1 MSSGGFL
8 LLYHGAASMFI
19 TFEGIDCCGKS
30 TQARLLVDRLR
41 EAGREVLLLRE
52 PGNTRLSEHIREI
65 LLNKEFTEM
74 NERTE
79 LLLFAASRAQLVG
92 EVILPARASDSIV
105 ICDRFYDSTVAYQGY
120 GRQLPLDD
128 ITNINRI
135 ATQELVPDMTFFI
148 DISPEQ
154 AFERCRDRMASELD
168 RMEES
173 GVRFYER
180 VINGYKEL
188 ASSQRGRYYVVDG
201 EKTPDDIHATIWR
214 LLIEKMIEMHEFRQ
228 SDTPLNGA
236 PVPLIEE
243 TTLA

>member
-1 MSSGGFL
+1 
-8 LLYHGAASMFI
+8 MFI

-30 TQARLLVDRLR
+30 TQARLLADRLQ

-92 EVILPARASDSIV
+92 EVVLPALAAEKIV
-105 ICDRFYDSTVAYQGY
+105 ICDRFFDSTIAYQGY

-128 ITNINRI
+128 ITHINRI
-135 ATQELVPDMTFFI
+135 ATQDLIPDMTFFI

-173 GVRFYER
+173 GIRFYER
-180 VINGYKEL
+180 VIDGYMRL
-188 ASSQRGRYYVVDG
+188 AEGDRGRFYVLDG
-201 EKTPDDIHATIWR
+201 LKTPDEIHGTIWR
-214 LLIEKMIEMHEFRQ
+214 LLIEKMIDLHEIG
-228 SDTPLNGA
+228 SPESSLSTA
-236 PVPLIEE
+236 PVELEGEP
-243 TTLA
+243 AVA

>member
-1 MSSGGFL
+1 
-8 LLYHGAASMFI
+8 MFI

-92 EVILPARASDSIV
+92 EVILPALASDSFV

-128 ITNINRI
+128 ITHINRI

-154 AFERCRDRMASELD
+154 AFARCRDRMVTELD

-188 ASSQRGRYYVVDG
+188 AESQRGRYYVLDG
-201 EKTPDDIHATIWR
+201 EKSPEDIHTTIWR
-214 LLIEKMIEMHEFRQ
+214 LLIEKMIELHEIRQ
-228 SDTPLNGA
+228 SDTSLNGVA
-236 PVPLIEE
+236 VRPIEE
-243 TTLA
+243 PALA